1 MKMLHNVV
9 VKDHQTD
16 SVEIIARSYDETAA
30 SNYVKK
36 NWTSHLPASL
46 FTASIRADAVKNP
59 FDSVVRLDVE
69 RLSTGVDTHG
79 LQRYARQG
87 VRS

>member
-1 MKMLHNVV
+1 MKMLHSVV
-9 VKDHQTD
+9 VKDLESD
-16 SVEIIARSYDETAA
+16 SVEIIARSYDELAA

-36 NWTSHLPASL
+36 NWPSHLPAQL
-46 FTASIRADAVKNP
+46 FTASIRADAIKNP
-59 FDSVVRLDVE
+59 FASVTRLEAE